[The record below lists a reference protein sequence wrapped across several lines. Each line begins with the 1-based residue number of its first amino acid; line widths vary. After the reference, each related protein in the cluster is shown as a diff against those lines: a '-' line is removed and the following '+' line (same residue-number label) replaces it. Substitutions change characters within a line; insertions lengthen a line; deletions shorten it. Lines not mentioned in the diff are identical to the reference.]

1 MTGHGINTLS
11 VHYILD
17 VLLILAGFF
26 LVNEMRKKYCE
37 KLSLIMQVLFSITFS
52 VSVGTILIIKR
63 AAIYYIAI
71 AAGLI
76 LVLFGLGL
84 WMNTIAK
91 GRVKLVNGILG
102 SLCMAL
108 SVGCRP
114 QFAVASFLG
123 IFIFKD
129 LIRTDI
135 GKIKYLVAFIVPY
148 IPVAAGLMWYNQV
161 RFGSF
166 FDFGA
171 NYNLTSHDMVHSG
184 IHLAKIPTGLFY
196 YLLNLPS
203 FLPEFPYLRV
213 MGVDCDYPGEIIT
226 EGQIGGVL
234 FLIPLTCLCFL
245 DLTGRIGRDGLR
257 ICCYI
262 CAFVVAI
269 TDTLMAGILTRY
281 QMDFRLY
288 LLFPAI
294 YIAIEMINKMR
305 EEKHRKTGRFLV
317 LLCLATLLM
326 SVLTLLAQYEF
337 PDWKHINGNPVF
349 YCRLQSL
356 LGN

>member
-1 MTGHGINTLS
+1 
-11 VHYILD
+11 
-17 VLLILAGFF
+17 
-26 LVNEMRKKYCE
+26 
-37 KLSLIMQVLFSITFS
+37 
-52 VSVGTILIIKR
+52 
-63 AAIYYIAI
+63 
-71 AAGLI
+71 
-76 LVLFGLGL
+76 
-84 WMNTIAK
+84 
-91 GRVKLVNGILG
+91 
-102 SLCMAL
+102 
-108 SVGCRP
+108 
-114 QFAVASFLG
+114 
-123 IFIFKD
+123 
-129 LIRTDI
+129 
-135 GKIKYLVAFIVPY
+135 
-148 IPVAAGLMWYNQV
+148 
-161 RFGSF
+161 
-166 FDFGA
+166 
-171 NYNLTSHDMVHSG
+171 
-184 IHLAKIPTGLFY
+184 
-196 YLLNLPS
+196 
-203 FLPEFPYLRV
+203 

-294 YIAIEMINKMR
+294 YIAMEMINKMR